1 MAKLN
6 NPMTKTSQLSP
17 TISARLQEIAEE
29 LNQNTVR
36 PVPLLQYSPSEQPVN
51 TGKVLNR
58 NTSEPYRLSIKDLAL
73 MLAHYDAEQIAPDT
87 PSRVEFLNNYFNT
100 KQ

>member
-1 MAKLN
+1 
-6 NPMTKTSQLSP
+6 MTRP
-17 TISARLQEIAEE
+17 YPISSTLQQIADDHKA
-29 LNQNTVR
+29 NIIR

-73 MLAHYDAEQIAPDT
+73 LLAHYDAEQIAPDT

-100 KQ
+100 KQQDNEQKRRV